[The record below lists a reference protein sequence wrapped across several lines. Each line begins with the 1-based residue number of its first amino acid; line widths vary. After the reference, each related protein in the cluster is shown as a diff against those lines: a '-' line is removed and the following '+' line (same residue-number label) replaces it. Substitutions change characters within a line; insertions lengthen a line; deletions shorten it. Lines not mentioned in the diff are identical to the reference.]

1 MHWQS
6 RSCRRS
12 GSISVLIELRELRR
26 FRASRL
32 FWFQALGFFGFFLL
46 LTWVQ
51 GTTIHFST
59 RNNDGFIAGTSAQGL
74 LLTLPTVL
82 LLLVLLLPFVT
93 ADGVTRDLYRRTHEL
108 LLATALPG
116 WAYVWGRYLVGLLG
130 LVRPN
135 GAGKTSL
142 MRMIATLLE
151 PTEGR
156 ILWNGQD
163 IRTHGQAL
171 RQVLGY
177 LPQDF
182 GIYPEFTGRQF
193 LRYLAAMKG
202 LPRSLVNRRVDEVL
216 EVVNLEAEADRKL
229 PTYSGGMKQRIGI
242 AQALLNDPELLIVD
256 EPTAG
261 LDPAERV
268 RFRTLL
274 ASLTRNRIVLLSTH
288 IISDVEAVA
297 SCLVILQQGRVLAD
311 TTPEELLAKTRGA
324 VWSVTV
330 DQATALQLQANYQVS
345 TMVTQMSGITLRLV
359 SATRPHETAVVVE
372 PNLEEAY
379 LLATGG
385 QAVRT

>member
-1 MHWQS
+1 ME
-6 RSCRRS
+6 
-12 GSISVLIELRELRR
+12 LTIERLSKRYGHHFALRELSLRCET
-26 FRASRL
+26 
-32 FWFQALGFFGFFLL
+32 GM
-46 LTWVQ
+46 
-51 GTTIHFST
+51 
-59 RNNDGFIAGTSAQGL
+59 
-74 LLTLPTVL
+74 
-82 LLLVLLLPFVT
+82 
-93 ADGVTRDLYRRTHEL
+93 
-108 LLATALPG
+108 
-116 WAYVWGRYLVGLLG
+116 LG
-130 LVRPN
+130 LVGPN

-142 MRMIATLLE
+142 MRMIATLLS

-156 ILWNGQD
+156 IRWNGQD

-202 LPRSLVNRRVDEVL
+202 LPSELLNRRVDEVI
-216 EVVNLEAEADRKL
+216 EIANLEQAADRKL

-274 ASLTRNRIVLLSTH
+274 ASLTSDRIVLLSTH

-297 SCLVILQQGRVLAD
+297 SRLVILQQGRVLAD

-330 DQATALQLQANYQVS
+330 DQATALQLQATYQVS
-345 TMVTQMSGITLRLV
+345 TMITQMGGITLRLV
-359 SATRPHETAVVVE
+359 STTRPHEAAVVVD
-372 PNLEEAY
+372 PSLEEAY
-379 LLATGG
+379 LLATG
-385 QAVRT
+385 R

>member
-1 MHWQS
+1 ME
-6 RSCRRS
+6 
-12 GSISVLIELRELRR
+12 LTIERLSKRYGRDFALRELSLRCE
-26 FRASRL
+26 
-32 FWFQALGFFGFFLL
+32 
-46 LTWVQ
+46 
-51 GTTIHFST
+51 
-59 RNNDGFIAGTSAQGL
+59 
-74 LLTLPTVL
+74 P
-82 LLLVLLLPFVT
+82 
-93 ADGVTRDLYRRTHEL
+93 
-108 LLATALPG
+108 
-116 WAYVWGRYLVGLLG
+116 GLLG
-130 LVRPN
+130 LVGPN

-151 PTEGR
+151 PTEGTIR
-156 ILWNGQD
+156 WNGQD
-163 IRTHGQAL
+163 IHTHGQAL

-202 LPRSLVNRRVDEVL
+202 LPSSLVNRRVDEVV
-216 EVVNLEAEADRKL
+216 EMANLGAEADRKL
-229 PTYSGGMKQRIGI
+229 PAYSGGMKQRIGI

-297 SCLVILQQGRVLAD
+297 SRLVILQEGRVLSN
-311 TTPEELLAKTRGA
+311 TTPEALLAKTRGA
-324 VWSVTV
+324 VWSVIV
-330 DQATALQLQANYQVS
+330 DQATALQLQASYQVS
-345 TMVTQMSGITLRLV
+345 TMITQMGGITLRLV
-359 SATRPHETAVVVE
+359 STTRPHEAAVVVD

-379 LLATGG
+379 LLATGR
-385 QAVRT
+385 QAVQV